1 VLNLSLGFQ
10 FKLVVDMARGYSK
23 ILVSGGAG
31 FIGSHIVDRLI
42 SEDIEVTVIDNLH
55 TGYLRNIKH
64 NRRRKD
70 LHFVRGD
77 VRDFNLV
84 RSAVK
89 DVDAVF
95 HEAAFVDVAQ
105 SIENPVLTNEV
116 NVNGTLNILK
126 ASLDL
131 GVKRF
136 ILASSAA
143 VYGSTLRPRKREDDP
158 LNPTSPYGVSKLT
171 AENYARLFDHLY
183 GMETVSLRYFNVY
196 GPRQSFNIRSAY
208 GGVIALCVNRLVRNI
223 PPTIYGDGEQTRD
236 FVYVQ
241 DVVEANML
249 ALNTN
254 NAVGET
260 FNIGSGTSTSINQI
274 AELLKGVTNKENL
287 HNMYSDPRPGDIRHG
302 YADISKA
309 RKRLGYNP
317 KFSIKEG
324 LTELLNWY
332 AKNGHLNI
340 RKLRA

>member
-1 VLNLSLGFQ
+1 VLNLSLGPQ
-10 FKLVVDMARGYSK
+10 FKFVVVMARGYSK
-23 ILVSGGAG
+23 ILVSGGTG

-42 SEDIEVTVIDNLH
+42 SDGIEVTVIDNLH
-55 TGYLRNIKH
+55 SGYLKNIRY
-64 NRRRKD
+64 NRRRKE

-77 VRDFNLV
+77 VRDFGLV
-84 RSAVK
+84 RGAVK

-105 SIENPVLTNEV
+105 STENPVLTNEV

-136 ILASSAA
+136 IHASSAA
-143 VYGSTLRPRKREDDP
+143 VYGSALRPQKREDGP
-158 LNPTSPYGVSKLT
+158 LNPTSPYGVSKLA
-171 AENYARLFDHLY
+171 AESYVRLFNDLY

-208 GGVIALCVNRLVRNI
+208 GGVIALCANRLLRNI
-223 PPTIYGDGEQTRD
+223 PPIIYGDGEQTRD

-249 ALNTN
+249 ALRTKY
-254 NAVGET
+254 ALGET
-260 FNIGSGTSTSINQI
+260 FNVGSGTSTSINQI
-274 AELLKGVTNKENL
+274 AELLKEIIGKENL
-287 HNMYSDPRPGDIRHG
+287 RNIYSEPRPGDVRHG
-302 YADISKA
+302 YADIDKA
-309 RKRLGYNP
+309 KKFLGYSP
-317 KFSIKEG
+317 QFSLKEG

-332 AKNGHLNI
+332 AKNRRLNS
-340 RKLRA
+340 RKLGA

>member
-1 VLNLSLGFQ
+1 
-10 FKLVVDMARGYSK
+10 VVDMARGYSK

-42 SEDIEVTVIDNLH
+42 SEDIDVTVIDNFH

-64 NRRRKD
+64 NRRRKE

-77 VRDFNLV
+77 VLDFNSV
-84 RSAVK
+84 RNAVK
-89 DVDAVF
+89 NIDAVF
-95 HEAAFVDVAQ
+95 HQAAFVDVAQ

-136 ILASSAA
+136 IHASSAA
-143 VYGSTLRPRKREDDP
+143 VYGSTLRSQKREDDP
-158 LNPTSPYGVSKLT
+158 LNPTSPYGISKLA
-171 AENYARLFDHLY
+171 AESYIRLFYNLY

-208 GGVIALCVNRLVRNI
+208 GGMIALCVNRLLRNI
-223 PPTIYGDGEQTRD
+223 PPIIHGDGEQTRD
-236 FVYVQ
+236 FVYVE

-249 ALNTN
+249 ALNTKD
-254 NAVGET
+254 AVGET
-260 FNIGSGTSTSINQI
+260 FNVGSGTSTSINQI
-274 AELLKGVTNKENL
+274 AELLKEITHKDLRNV
-287 HNMYSDPRPGDIRHG
+287 YSDPRPGDIRHG
-302 YADISKA
+302 YADIDKA
-309 RKRLGYNP
+309 KKLLGYTP

-324 LTELLNWY
+324 LTELVKWC
-332 AKNGHLNI
+332 AKNRNLKI
-340 RKLRA
+340 RRLGA

>member
-1 VLNLSLGFQ
+1 LGSD
-10 FKLVVDMARGYSK
+10 FKLVVDMTRRYSK

-55 TGYLRNIKH
+55 TGYLKNIKR
-64 NRRRKD
+64 NRRRKE

-89 DVDAVF
+89 DIDAVF
-95 HEAAFVDVAQ
+95 HEAAFVDVAL
-105 SIENPVLTNEV
+105 SVENPVLTNEV
-116 NVNGTLNILK
+116 NVDGTLNILK

-136 ILASSAA
+136 IHASSAA
-143 VYGSTLRPRKREDDP
+143 VYGSTLRSQKREDDP

-171 AENYARLFDHLY
+171 AENYARLFNHLY

-196 GPRQSFNIRSAY
+196 GPRQSFNICSAY
-208 GGVIALCVNRLVRNI
+208 GGVIALCVNRLLRNT
-223 PPTIYGDGEQTRD
+223 PPIIYGDGEQTRD

-241 DVVEANML
+241 DIVEANML
-249 ALNTN
+249 ALNTKD
-254 NAVGET
+254 AVGET
-260 FNIGSGTSTSINQI
+260 FNLGSGTSTSINKI
-274 AELLKGVTNKENL
+274 AELLKGLTNKENL
-287 HNMYSDPRPGDIRHG
+287 RNIYSDPRPGDIRHG

-309 RKRLGYNP
+309 RKLLGYNP

-332 AKNGHLNI
+332 AKNRHLNI
-340 RKLRA
+340 RKLGA